1 LFDGSAR
8 VLELGADCGIITGL
22 LCEKNSFVVAVEADE
37 ECAEVNSYLNRNH
50 HNLTVINKA
59 YDRYFEDISPEEKY
73 DYVTMIGC
81 FDETLLPKVKS
92 CLKPGGRLIVAVDN
106 RYGIKNWS
114 GSPDEVT
121 GKPFAALEGI
131 AGDLKAISYSRNEL
145 VNILQ
150 SAGFDN
156 NEFYYPVPDYRL
168 TEEIYSEEY
177 LPAKGVLKANTP
189 SYCRDRLLAFDEV
202 LVADSLSR
210 DGMYNLFANSFLV
223 INY

>member
-1 LFDGSAR
+1 
-8 VLELGADCGIITGL
+8 
-22 LCEKNSFVVAVEADE
+22 
-37 ECAEVNSYLNRNH
+37 
-50 HNLTVINKA
+50 
-59 YDRYFEDISPEEKY
+59 
-73 DYVTMIGC
+73 
-81 FDETLLPKVKS
+81 
-92 CLKPGGRLIVAVDN
+92 
-106 RYGIKNWS
+106 
-114 GSPDEVT
+114 
-121 GKPFAALEGI
+121 
-131 AGDLKAISYSRNEL
+131 